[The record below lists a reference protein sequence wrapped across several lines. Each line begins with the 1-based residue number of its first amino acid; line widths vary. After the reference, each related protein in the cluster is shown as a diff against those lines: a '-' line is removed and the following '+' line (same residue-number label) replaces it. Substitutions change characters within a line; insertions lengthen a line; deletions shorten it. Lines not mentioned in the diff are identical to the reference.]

1 MWRLNTTRLEDR
13 GGRRSGLDRRSF
25 FTPSR
30 ILEKRSG
37 HDRRT
42 GQDRRIGKEDLV
54 IIFKPKRSTDGPIE
68 FSRAARDL
76 IEWVLVYLLLWG
88 AIILSIDY
96 IFERIITS
104 NGSLK

>member
-1 MWRLNTTRLEDR
+1 MWRLNTIRLEDR
-13 GGRRSGLDRRSF
+13 GGRRSGRDRRSF
-25 FTPSR
+25 FAPSR
-30 ILEKRSG
+30 VLE
-37 HDRRT
+37 RRT
-42 GQDRRIGKEDLV
+42 GQDRRMHLDRRIGKEDLV